1 MTNFFISE
9 ILKPDF
15 GGQQKE
21 NSPDSSSSEKK
32 EKEEGE
38 EEGDNVAEAGEDEQQ
53 EGTRE
58 EEVVSPGK
66 TQSEPERETIP
77 SPMHEAE
84 EERSEKKG
92 FRVVKRK
99 RPRGLDDI
107 ELSKGGLSPEEALL
121 KRSFLPP
128 GMSLIPPGMG
138 SPPAPG
144 LTTLPP
150 SGQQHP
156 GLYPPGTGSGPTAAH
171 LATQSRYLQ
180 HYHPVYY
187 QLYLAQCQQY
197 QLQQQQQL
205 YAALQASRRE
215 GVKGPLALDLH
226 LNNLNK
232 GETEIKY
239 FLLLKY
245 DGKITKLEL

>member
-21 NSPDSSSSEKK
+21 TSPESTCPEREDREDGK
-32 EKEEGE
+32 EGE
-38 EEGDNVAEAGEDEQQ
+38 EGGDDVGETREEEQQ
-53 EGTRE
+53 EGRRE
-58 EEVVSPGK
+58 EEVVSPGR

-77 SPMHEAE
+77 SPVREAE

-99 RPRGLDDI
+99 RPRGFDDV
-107 ELSKGGLSPEEALL
+107 ELGKGGLSPEEAML
-121 KRSFLPP
+121 KRSFMPP
-128 GMSLIPPGMG
+128 GMSLIPPGLG

-144 LTTLPP
+144 LTSLSP
-150 SGQQHP
+150 GGQHP

-215 GVKGPLALDLH
+215 GVKGPLALDVH

-232 GETEIKY
+232 GEV
-239 FLLLKY
+239 
-245 DGKITKLEL
+245 